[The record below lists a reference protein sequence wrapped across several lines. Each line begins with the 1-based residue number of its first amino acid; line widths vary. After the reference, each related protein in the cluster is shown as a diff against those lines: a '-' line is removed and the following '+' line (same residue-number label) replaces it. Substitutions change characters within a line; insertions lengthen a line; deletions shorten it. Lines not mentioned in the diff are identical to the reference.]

1 MSADGFARERLGW
14 WSPAITE
21 QDDSAIHKEA
31 WEACASLEPKPNGK
45 TAYGV
50 KFSPDGSEVCLCGAV
65 IPFESNNKPR
75 ISFISRKPTGQGIRW
90 LSDWL
95 NKRYHQASCVVI
107 DGRNGVDVLVDRISD
122 TWRAKGSIIRP
133 RIKDVLASVSLLT
146 DAINEHSVTWYEYQD
161 ALSDSALTSIKRP
174 LGGGW
179 AFGGDDSSPIE
190 ACALAFWGAKESKRD
205 PHRKMRI
212 G

>member
-1 MSADGFARERLGW
+1 M
-14 WSPAITE
+14 
-21 QDDSAIHKEA
+21 
-31 WEACASLEPKPNGK
+31 
-45 TAYGV
+45 
-50 KFSPDGSEVCLCGAV
+50 
-65 IPFESNNKPR
+65 
-75 ISFISRKPTGQGIRW
+75 
-90 LSDWL
+90 
-95 NKRYHQASCVVI
+95 VI